1 MAFKIMTCG
10 DSRYFE
16 FLYNFERNVRQQFG
30 FWPVIYDLGLEEE
43 QQQRLK
49 SDIRKV
55 VVPEAFNTQNSLNYI
70 RTTHKP
76 HCVLDFLATYP
87 QDCLYVDADTV
98 FVSAF
103 DENVFKN
110 ADIAVTPRHPKERKE
125 KYYANGLLNA
135 GVIFFRNNHKG
146 VAEFISTWRN
156 KCEEPDTTDQ
166 KALSD
171 LFSEEIDLLNPTE
184 PLQKC
189 KGVKVGLLDA
199 KIYNDVSCRTGK
211 LFHFKNAGR
220 TTKHCNRY
228 RRFVRVQSVFPQA
241 VELAVAINCRFNLV
255 R

>member
-1 MAFKIMTCG
+1 MTCG

-55 VVPEAFNTQNSLNYI
+55 AVPEAFNTQNSLNYI

-76 HCVLDFLATYP
+76 HCILDCLAAYP
-87 QDCLYVDADTV
+87 QDCLYIDADTV

-103 DENVFKN
+103 GEDVFKN

-135 GVIFFRNNHKG
+135 GVVFFRNNHEG
-146 VAEFISTWRN
+146 VAELISTWRK

-171 LFSEEIDLLNPTE
+171 LLSEEIILLE
-184 PLQKC
+184 SSAVLQEWR
-189 KGVKVGLLDA
+189 GVRVELLDA

-220 TTKHCNRY
+220 TEKHRNRY
-228 RRFVRVQSVFPQA
+228 RRFVRIQA
-241 VELAVAINCRFNLV
+241 VIPQVIKFLVAFNRQRGLV
-255 R
+255 S

>member
-10 DSRYFE
+10 DGRYFE
-16 FLYNFERNVRQQFG
+16 FLYNFERNVRRQFG

-43 QQQRLK
+43 QRQRLK

-76 HCVLDFLATYP
+76 HCVLDCLATYP
-87 QDCLYVDADTV
+87 QDCLYVDADAV

-103 DENVFKN
+103 AEDVFGD

-135 GVIFFRNNHKG
+135 GVIFFRNNQECIARF
-146 VAEFISTWRN
+146 VSAWRN
-156 KCEEPDTTDQ
+156 KCEEPDVTDQ

-171 LFSEEIDLLNPTE
+171 LLSEEITLLGPT
-184 PLQKC
+184 PALQTWQ
-189 KGVKVGLLDA
+189 GLKVELLDA
-199 KIYNDVSCRTGK
+199 KTYNDVSCRTGK

-220 TTKHCNRY
+220 TEIHRRRY
-228 RRFVRVQSVFPQA
+228 RRFVRIQA
-241 VELAVAINCRFNLV
+241 AIPGIINLLV
-255 R
+255 TLNRRCGLMS